1 MEKVDILIVVLA
13 GNTSL
18 SNRNL
23 KAQKATWMQNIEK
36 GVKILTLSGG
46 DNLSYDG
53 THLTVVSNDDYASI
67 SFKTLKCFEWI
78 SENIEFNYL
87 FRTNTSS
94 YIDTKNL
101 KDYCQTN
108 KTEYLYRGKKLSNYF
123 DDIHISYVSGAE
135 ILLSNNVF
143 RILVE
148 NKKDWNTNLID
159 DVSIGKI
166 LQNQNIPIEES
177 KSIIFDNAF
186 FRLNSFKHEYHFR
199 CRVDSPYYFPR
210 FLDSTLLKYIHKE
223 LNKEKIFL
231 FKRLSYFLYFNI
243 CRILAFQKH
252 YDFLT
257 YHFFKFAKKI
267 LIRW

>member
-13 GNTSL
+13 GNTTL

-23 KAQKATWMQNIEK
+23 KAQKLTWMQKMEK

-46 DNLSYDG
+46 DKLSYDG
-53 THLTVVSNDDYASI
+53 THLTVVSNDNYSDI
-67 SFKTLKCFEWI
+67 SFKTLKSFEWI

-101 KDYCQTN
+101 RQFCKSNN
-108 KTEYLYRGKKLSNYF
+108 KEFLYRGKKVSNYF
-123 DDIHISYVSGAE
+123 DDTHISYVSGAE

-143 RILVE
+143 QLLVE
-148 NKKDWNTNLID
+148 NKEHWNTNLID

-166 LQNQNIPIEES
+166 LQNLNIPIEES
-177 KSIIFDNAF
+177 KSIIFNNSF
-186 FRLNSFKHEYHFR
+186 FRINSFNHEYHFR

-223 LNKEKIFL
+223 LNKDKILFL
-231 FKRLSYFLYFNI
+231 KRLSYFLYFNM
-243 CRILAFQKH
+243 CRIFAFQKH

-257 YHFFKFAKKI
+257 YHFFRLAKKI
-267 LIRW
+267 LIR